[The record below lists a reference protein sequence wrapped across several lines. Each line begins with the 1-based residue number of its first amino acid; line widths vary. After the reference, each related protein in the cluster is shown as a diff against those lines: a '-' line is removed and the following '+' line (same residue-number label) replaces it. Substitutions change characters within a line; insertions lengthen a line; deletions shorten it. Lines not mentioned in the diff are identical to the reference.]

1 VTVAV
6 ENLWIGVPGQMREV
20 AEQASSYTR
29 PRDLGTS
36 VFRSLAGRATL
47 TRARDKPRETTVAWS
62 SLLQDDFD
70 HLVELAT
77 APPRWFDTYP
87 GAGEVIGVIDP
98 TVRNALSAAQSR
110 GRPPSG
116 PIEAT
121 IADAYTLTGTG
132 ALTRPAPGGI
142 YSVGVQPAVA
152 GDVLTY
158 RHGYWPG
165 WPVAP
170 GMTVSLVGSP
180 VGRGGSQALWAYS
193 SPQLVWLSESGFVL
207 GSGGTVTGTPGAG
220 ATPAVVTGAAPAGA
234 VWVSPRAVIGASPP
248 SSLIVTDTVLAYA
261 LPDEVSGW
269 PLGEGSPAYAIR
281 SYDDTPALGTRE
293 RGISLDLVEVHGSAT
308 R

>member
-1 VTVAV
+1 VI
-6 ENLWIGVPGQMREV
+6 ENLWIGVPGRMREV

-36 VFRSLAGRATL
+36 VFTSLAGRNTL
-47 TRARDKPRETTVAWS
+47 TRARDKPRQTTLAWN
-62 SLLQDDFD
+62 SLAPDDFD

-77 APPRWFDTYP
+77 APPRLFDTYP
-87 GAGEVIGVIDP
+87 SAGEVIGVIDP
-98 TVRNALSAAQSR
+98 TVRNALGAAQSR

-116 PIEAT
+116 AIQAT
-121 IADAYTLTGTG
+121 IADAYELTGSG
-132 ALTRPAPGGI
+132 ALVRGAPGGI
-142 YSVGVQPAVA
+142 YSVGVQPTVA

-165 WPVAP
+165 WPVMP
-170 GMTVSLVGSP
+170 GMTLSLMGSP
-180 VGRGGSQALWAYS
+180 VGRGGSQALWAYA
-193 SPQLVWLSESGFVL
+193 SPQLVWVSDSGFEV
-207 GSGGTVTGTPGAG
+207 GTVTGAPGSG
-220 ATPAVVTGAAPAGA
+220 VTPAVATGTAPANA
-234 VWVSPRAVIGASPP
+234 VWVSPRAIVGTSPP
-248 SSLIVTDTVLAYA
+248 SSVILTDTVLAYGQPA
-261 LPDEVSGW
+261 EVVGW